1 MEQPATDE
9 TTLQG
14 AHVLVVED
22 DLLISMEISSVLADA
37 GADVVGPSRT
47 VAEALDLIDREDI
60 SAAIL
65 DVRLGQETA
74 APVARSL
81 SQRQIPFFFYT
92 GQVTNDPIWGEW
104 PMSKVVSKPATPQTL
119 VVAVASLT
127 QPPRERCDRR
137 AY

>member
-1 MEQPATDE
+1 MEQQATDE

-14 AHVLVVED
+14 VHVLVVED

-47 VAEALDLIDREDI
+47 VAEALALIDREDI

-65 DVRLGQETA
+65 DVRLGQETV

-81 SQRQIPFFFYT
+81 SQRQIPFVFYT
-92 GQVTNDPIWGEW
+92 GQVTTDPIWGEW
-104 PMSKVVSKPATPQTL
+104 PTSKVISKPATPQTL
-119 VVAVASLT
+119 VVAVASLA
-127 QPPRERCDRR
+127 R
-137 AY
+137 